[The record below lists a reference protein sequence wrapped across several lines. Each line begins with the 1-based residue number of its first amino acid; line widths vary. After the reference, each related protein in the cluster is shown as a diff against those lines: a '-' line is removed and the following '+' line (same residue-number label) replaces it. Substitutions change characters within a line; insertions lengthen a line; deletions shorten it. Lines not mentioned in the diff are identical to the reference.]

1 PQGSA
6 ILRAAATGRPAP
18 DRPAPPAAPRGRTWP
33 GGGRRSRRPR
43 ASARPRTSPGW
54 SVSLPVDTFERLVV
68 SHPTNTPERANLC
81 SSGVDGSQDTVGEEG
96 HASEPFAAG
105 GGGEGVGDCCWDAA
119 YDGIGDT
126 ARWGVGVEQ
135 LGVDPG
141 GLGEFEYAIVVEV
154 VLVGLT
160 VGDGD
165 AFE

>member
-1 PQGSA
+1 GVGPLRSARSSRSSSDRTRRTYLSALGWLGSRSFVTPQREPLTGPQGSA

-54 SVSLPVDTFERLVV
+54 SVSLPVDTFERLGV
-68 SHPTNTPERANLC
+68 SHPTNTPERATLC

-105 GGGEGVGDCCWDAA
+105 GG
-119 YDGIGDT
+119 
-126 ARWGVGVEQ
+126 
-135 LGVDPG
+135 
-141 GLGEFEYAIVVEV
+141 
-154 VLVGLT
+154 
-160 VGDGD
+160 
-165 AFE
+165 